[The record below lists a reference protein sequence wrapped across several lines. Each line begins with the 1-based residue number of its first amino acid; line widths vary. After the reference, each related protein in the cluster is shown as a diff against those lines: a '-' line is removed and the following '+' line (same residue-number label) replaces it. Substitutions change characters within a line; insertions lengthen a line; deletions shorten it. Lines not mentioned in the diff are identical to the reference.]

1 MDTNKPLQFA
11 SVLDRIKSYQTKLA
25 AESSS
30 VTDPTDQGTV
40 GIPRDPEATHAKQN
54 IPENMDNTVSNEG
67 AKLEDKQLHPVSTG
81 KNVPSASNGNSKEN
95 VSSPT
100 ESLNKIANR
109 VAAVTA
115 KIKAAGATKITEED
129 KTKVTAKKPK
139 TDEVEGA
146 PESEENTD
154 KGNKTKPPFGDK
166 AMPDSDKSAA
176 NENLAADISAE
187 ALMKLASTIMAT
199 EGGLEAVEPVL
210 MKAAGVEAARQII
223 AQAADSYNNFMVA
236 QAGYEEYVK
245 AAAMQEYQEA
255 EYVKAAAEQE
265 ANELEEFMKSA
276 SEDDKEHIVK
286 YASIHAEALSN
297 IDNDM
302 LKQAYMQ
309 GASDAAAMEDAGG
322 EELPGAEGG
331 ASIEQIAQLLQ
342 AMVESGEI
350 DEETAMGVLQELA
363 SAEQEGGEEGG
374 EAGAEGAGAPA
385 AADEAAAMAMAQE
398 GAQPEE
404 SPEFKQASELC
415 SKLLSNLK

>member
-30 VTDPTDQGTV
+30 VTDPTEQGTV

-81 KNVPSASNGNSKEN
+81 KNVPSASSGNAKEN

-100 ESLNKIANR
+100 ESLSKIATR

-115 KIKAAGATKITEED
+115 KIKAAGATKVPEED
-129 KTKVTAKKPK
+129 KAKVTTKKPK

-166 AMPDSDKSAA
+166 NMPAADKSAA
-176 NENLAADISAE
+176 NESLASDISAE

-223 AQAADSYNNFMVA
+223 AQAAESYNGFLTA

-245 AAAMQEYQEA
+245 AAAMQEYQES
-255 EYVKAAAEQE
+255 EYIKAAAAQE
-265 ANELEEFMKSA
+265 ADALEEFMKSA
-276 SEDDKEHIVK
+276 SEEDKEHIVK
-286 YASIHAEALSN
+286 YASTHAEALSN
-297 IDNDM
+297 IEDDM

-331 ASIEQIAQLLQ
+331 ASIEQIAELLQ

-363 SAEQEGGEEGG
+363 AAEQGEEGG
-374 EAGAEGAGAPA
+374 EAGAEGAGDPA

-398 GAQPEE
+398 GEQPE

-415 SKLLSNLK
+415 SKLLANIK